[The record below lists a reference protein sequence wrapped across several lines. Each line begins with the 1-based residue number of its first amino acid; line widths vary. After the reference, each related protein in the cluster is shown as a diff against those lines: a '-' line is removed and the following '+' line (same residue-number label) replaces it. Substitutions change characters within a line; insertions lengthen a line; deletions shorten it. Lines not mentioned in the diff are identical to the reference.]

1 MKQAESTKSV
11 YLFAQGSKDWKD
23 MLGGKGANLAEMTN
37 LGLPVPPG
45 FTITTVACR
54 EYLKSGDYPEGMM
67 EEVRE
72 GVKALEAATGKGW
85 GDPKNPLLVSVRS
98 GARDSMPGMMDT
110 ILNLGLN
117 DQTAAGLIEL
127 TKDERF
133 VHDAYRRFIM
143 MFGNVTLDLGREPFE
158 RMLQALKDRL
168 GVKSDTD
175 VPAAELKALCAEYKK
190 YVKERTGKDFP
201 EDPWQQLELSI
212 LAVFGSWDNKRA
224 RDYREFHGI
233 PHDLGTAANIQ
244 TMVFGNMGEDSGTG
258 VAFTRDVATGEKR
271 LYAEYL
277 FNAQGE
283 DVVAGVRTPMPIEE
297 LAKRHP
303 EIYKEFVGYADMLEK
318 HYRDVMDIEFTI
330 ERRRLYVLQ
339 CRVGKRTPKAAVKI
353 AVDMANEGLIDRAT
367 AISRVQPDQ
376 INHLLLPR
384 FDPAEQDKAIE
395 EGRLLAKGLNAS
407 PGQASGIAVFDA
419 DTAEQLGKQRPVIL
433 VRPETNPDDVH
444 GMLVSKGILTARG
457 GATSHAAVVA
467 RGLGLPCVAGCE
479 ALHVSEEEKA
489 LSVNGMTVREG
500 DEISIDGT
508 SGQVF
513 NGAIKTI
520 DPEFEKE
527 VELQELLKW
536 ADEASRLQVWA
547 NADYPRD
554 AARARLYGAVGIG
567 LCRTEHM
574 FMEEERLPIVRAMI
588 LADSVEERKR
598 QLDRLLPLQREDF
611 RGIFHAMNGYPV
623 VIRLIDPP
631 LHEFLPNYAD
641 LRAEVAELRLSKPNS
656 SELKEAEEM
665 LRRVDMMRE
674 ANPMLG
680 LRGVRLSL
688 LMPEIVE
695 MQTRAII
702 EAACEAKDEGVVVKP
717 KIMVPL
723 VGHVNELKRI
733 REQLEKVAQQ
743 VLAERKKKIKYQFG
757 TMIEVPRGALT
768 AGEIARVADFFSFGT
783 NDLTQMAFGFSRDDA
798 EGKFLLR
805 YLQDGILPD
814 NPFQTLD
821 VTGVGRLMEIAAR
834 EGKKANRKLELGIC
848 GEHGGDPRSVEFCHK
863 IKLNYVSCSPF
874 RVPIARLAA
883 AQAALG
889 GLAESASK

>member
-1 MKQAESTKSV
+1 MKQAEVTKWV
-11 YLFAQGSKDWKD
+11 YLFGQGSKDWKD

-45 FTITTVACR
+45 FTITTLACR
-54 EYLKSGDYPEGMM
+54 HYLAEGKYPDGMM
-67 EEVRE
+67 DEVRD
-72 GVKALEAATGKGW
+72 GIKAIEEATGKGW

-117 DQTAAGLIEL
+117 DATAKGLMAL

-133 VHDAYRRFIM
+133 VYDAYRRFVM
-143 MFGNVTLDLGREPFE
+143 MFGNVTMDLGRAPFE
-158 RMLQALKDRL
+158 HMLQQLKESI
-168 GVKSDTD
+168 GVKSDTE
-175 VPAAELKALCAEYKK
+175 VPAEHLKALCEEYKN
-190 YVKERTGKDFP
+190 YIRQHSGTEFP
-201 EDPWQQLELSI
+201 DDPWQQLEMSI
-212 LAVFGSWDNKRA
+212 LAVFRSWDNKRA
-224 RDYREFHGI
+224 HDYRAFHGI

-277 FNAQGE
+277 PNAQGE

-297 LAKRHP
+297 LGKRHP
-303 EIYKEFVGYADMLEK
+303 DIYKEFVGYAELLER

-330 ERRRLYVLQ
+330 ERGRLYVLQ

-353 AVDMANEGLIDRAT
+353 AVDMANERLIDRAT
-367 AISRVQPDQ
+367 AINRVQPDQ
-376 INHLLLPR
+376 INNLLLPR
-384 FDPAEQDKAIE
+384 FDPAEKEKATK

-407 PGQASGIAVFDA
+407 PGQASGAAVFDA
-419 DTAEQLGKQRPVIL
+419 DTAEELGKQRPVIL

-467 RGLGLPCVAGCE
+467 RGLGLPCVAGCD
-479 ALHVSEEEKA
+479 ALHISEEKKT
-489 LSVNGMTVREG
+489 LRVNGATIREM
-500 DEISIDGT
+500 DDISIDGT
-508 SGQVF
+508 TGEVF
-513 NGAIKTI
+513 RGGIKTI
-520 DPEFEKE
+520 DPDFEKE
-527 VELQELLKW
+527 VEVKHLLEW

-554 AARARLYGAVGIG
+554 AERARNYGAVGIG

-574 FMEEERLPIVRAMI
+574 FMEEDRLPIVRAMI
-588 LADSVEERKR
+588 LADSSEERRK
-598 QLDRLLPLQREDF
+598 QLDRLLPLQRGDF
-611 RGIFHAMNGYPV
+611 RGIFKAMDGYPV

-631 LHEFLPNYAD
+631 LHEFLPDYAD
-641 LRAEVAELRLSKPNS
+641 LRVEVAELRLSKPGS
-656 SELKEAEEM
+656 KELKQAEEM
-665 LRRVDMMRE
+665 LRRVEMMRE

-688 LMPEIVE
+688 VMPEIVE

-702 EAACEAKDEGVVVKP
+702 EAACEAKAEGVVVKP

-723 VGHVNELKRI
+723 VGHVNELEKI
-733 REQLEKVAQQ
+733 RVQLEKVAKQ
-743 VLAERKKKIKYQFG
+743 VLAERKQRIEYQFG

-821 VTGVGRLMEIAAR
+821 TAGVGRLMEIAAR
-834 EGKKANRKLELGIC
+834 EGKAANAKLELGIC

-863 IKLNYVSCSPF
+863 IGLNYVSCSPF